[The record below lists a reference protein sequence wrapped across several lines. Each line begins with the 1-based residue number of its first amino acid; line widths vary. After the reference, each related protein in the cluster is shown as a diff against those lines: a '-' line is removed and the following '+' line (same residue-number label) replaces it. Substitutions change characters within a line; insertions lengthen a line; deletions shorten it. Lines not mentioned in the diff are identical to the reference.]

1 MGVKQL
7 AISFGIGA
15 TIGSSFRGS
24 FKNATTLIEAVNK
37 KTEDLRKSQAA
48 LRKLSELRLIRKD
61 TRQQI
66 NSAEKELL
74 KLKKSISEVDAHG
87 RELTKT
93 KEKLSK
99 EITNLSSKEKL
110 LKAELA
116 SVTKKVR
123 DNKDI
128 NNNLKDKYTELQK
141 EIKNIVSQLKPLQ
154 KEFDQVD
161 KKIKN
166 NKKISNETK
175 NEYNKLQKK

>member
-37 KTEDLRKSQAA
+37 KTEDLRKSQTA

-74 KLKKSISEVDAHG
+74 KLKKSISEVDARG

-99 EITNLSSKEKL
+99 EIINLSSKEKL
-110 LKAELA
+110 LKADLA
-116 SVTKKVR
+116 SVTKKIEENQDV
-123 DNKDI
+123 NE
-128 NNNLKDKYTELQK
+128 ELMEQYVKLPK
-141 EIKNIVSQLKPLQ
+141 EIKSIASQLKTLKTEFNGVE
-154 KEFDQVD
+154 KE
-161 KKIKN
+161 IKDN
-166 NKKISNETK
+166 SKESS
-175 NEYNKLQKK
+175 